1 MVGITCRNGGTK
13 ELKYRTNMQIMAQ
26 VLDKMQDAGSQGLI
40 ISRLTQKANLSHDRL
55 ISLTSNLIGSGLITK
70 IEYDG
75 RNCYVITEK
84 GIMFLSEYQKFYDF
98 ANSFGL
104 EL

>member
-1 MVGITCRNGGTK
+1 M
-13 ELKYRTNMQIMAQ
+13 KYRTNMQIMAQ

-55 ISLTSNLIGSGLITK
+55 TSLTTILIGTRLITK

-75 RNCYVITEK
+75 RNCYVITDK
-84 GIMFLSEYQKFYDF
+84 GMMFLSEYQKFFDF

>member
-1 MVGITCRNGGTK
+1 MVRLACRYGGIK
-13 ELKYRTNMQIMAQ
+13 KLKYRTNMQIMGQ
-26 VLDKMQDAGSQGLI
+26 VLDKMQDAGTQGLI

-55 ISLTSNLIGSGLITK
+55 VSLTDNLIGSGLITK

-75 RNCYVITEK
+75 RNSYVITEK

>member
-1 MVGITCRNGGTK
+1 M
-13 ELKYRTNMQIMAQ
+13 KYRTNMQIMAQ
-26 VLDKMQDAGSQGLI
+26 VLDKMQDAGTQGLI

-84 GIMFLSEYQKFYDF
+84 GRLLLEEYRKFSDQ
-98 ANSFGL
+98 AGTFGL
-104 EL
+104 EMKNGI

>member
-1 MVGITCRNGGTK
+1 
-13 ELKYRTNMQIMAQ
+13 MAQ
-26 VLDKMQDAGSQGLI
+26 VLDKMQDAGTQGLI

-55 ISLTSNLIGSGLITK
+55 TSLTNNLIGSGLITK

-75 RNCYVITEK
+75 RNCYVITER

-104 EL
+104 ELKKITIRYVNTCGLDYL

>member
-1 MVGITCRNGGTK
+1 MVWATCRYGGTI

-55 ISLTSNLIGSGLITK
+55 ISLTNNLIGSGLITK
-70 IEYDG
+70 IQFDG

-84 GIMFLSEYQKFYDF
+84 GMVFLSEYQKFYEF